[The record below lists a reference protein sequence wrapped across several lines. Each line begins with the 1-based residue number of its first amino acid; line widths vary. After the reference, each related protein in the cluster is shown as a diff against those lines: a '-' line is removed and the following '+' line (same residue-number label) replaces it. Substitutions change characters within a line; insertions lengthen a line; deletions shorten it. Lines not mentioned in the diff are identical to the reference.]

1 MRVVLASPPISRRW
15 RKTGAQNLGDLPK
28 VPQQNRNSI
37 SSRPGRA
44 GTRWAP
50 SEGRGGPPRLGRP
63 SSLGKDPA
71 LEGPH
76 GPAPTFLDSR
86 QLGLVDGD
94 FSHVGLG
101 SGLHF
106 ASGFPAAACTQH
118 GPARSSSSARRGAKS
133 RRQRSGPEN
142 GAGRRARAGD
152 KGGGRRTRAQQA
164 APPQPPARAP
174 GPDQYQIPGARK
186 WTRAGQYGGREETER
201 RAGGR
206 AAGPGWGGGG
216 ELQVCNRNSSGW
228 RAQICS
234 CGRLP
239 AVSFVPSDAPEAKAP
254 APAPCLPPKG
264 GSRLSAGALCPEGLG
279 QKVARIPHKSRY
291 CRQCSSHSWVLS
303 TGCFLCAWLSGAL
316 FVSWD

>member
-1 MRVVLASPPISRRW
+1 MRVVLASPLISRRW

-28 VPQQNRNSI
+28 VPQKNRNSI

-71 LEGPH
+71 LGAGGARRALH

-106 ASGFPAAACTQH
+106 ASGFPAAACTEH

-133 RRQRSGPEN
+133 SRQRSGPEN

-152 KGGGRRTRAQQA
+152 KGGGRRTREQQ
-164 APPQPPARAP
+164 
-174 GPDQYQIPGARK
+174 
-186 WTRAGQYGGREETER
+186 R
-201 RAGGR
+201 RSH
-206 AAGPGWGGGG
+206 
-216 ELQVCNRNSSGW
+216 L
-228 RAQICS
+228 
-234 CGRLP
+234 LP
-239 AVSFVPSDAPEAKAP
+239 RPRP
-254 APAPCLPPKG
+254 
-264 GSRLSAGALCPEGLG
+264 
-279 QKVARIPHKSRY
+279 
-291 CRQCSSHSWVLS
+291 
-303 TGCFLCAWLSGAL
+303 
-316 FVSWD
+316 

>member
-1 MRVVLASPPISRRW
+1 MVTSAMLAWGPGCTSPP
-15 RKTGAQNLGDLPK
+15 A
-28 VPQQNRNSI
+28 
-37 SSRPGRA
+37 SRPPPAHSTARRAAAAAPDAAQSPGGSAQARRTGRA
-44 GTRWAP
+44 AVQGLATRAAGDGPGRSRLRRRSHLLAP
-50 SEGRGGPPRLGRP
+50 
-63 SSLGKDPA
+63 PA
-71 LEGPH
+71 LINSKYPEPGNGP
-76 GPAPTFLDSR
+76 GPASTE
-86 QLGLVDGD
+86 GE
-94 FSHVGLG
+94 
-101 SGLHF
+101 
-106 ASGFPAAACTQH
+106 
-118 GPARSSSSARRGAKS
+118 
-133 RRQRSGPEN
+133 RRQ
-142 GAGRRARAGD
+142 
-152 KGGGRRTRAQQA
+152 KGG
-164 APPQPPARAP
+164 
-174 GPDQYQIPGARK
+174 
-186 WTRAGQYGGREETER
+186 

-239 AVSFVPSDAPEAKAP
+239 AVSFVPSDALEAKAP
-254 APAPCLPPKG
+254 APAPCLPPKR